1 MMVLVECVKIDTPSC
16 VLRLGYIYTTIC
28 SNVYLL
34 QTVIFY
40 RFSVD
45 SSLSLSLCLTWLEKI
60 HRTFSILSCIS
71 RLDHHLLR

>member
-40 RFSVD
+40 DFLSIPL
-45 SSLSLSLCLTWLEKI
+45 SLSLSHMAGKDPQEI
-60 HRTFSILSCIS
+60 FYSILHIQT
-71 RLDHHLLR
+71 

>member
-34 QTVIFY
+34 PTVIFY

-45 SSLSLSLCLTWLEKI
+45 SSLSVSHMAGKDPQDI
-60 HRTFSILSCIS
+60 FYSSCIS
-71 RLDHHLLR
+71 RLDHHIQT